1 MAARALELWH
11 SIGGFKMM
19 DVVLYND
26 LGIEIARESITDN
39 RSEQDIID
47 SWTIYAGDR
56 IEVVETW
63 HEL

>member
-1 MAARALELWH
+1 MT
-11 SIGGFKMM
+11 
-19 DVVLYND
+19 DVVLIND
-26 LGIEIARESITDN
+26 LGIEIARETITAD
-39 RSEQDIID
+39 RSESDIIS

>member
-1 MAARALELWH
+1 
-11 SIGGFKMM
+11 MM

-26 LGIEIARESITDN
+26 LGIEIARESITAN

-47 SWTIYAGDR
+47 SWTIYAGDK

-63 HEL
+63 HEI